1 MPCRYTF
8 APRLPR
14 SRGGAVVLV
23 SAIAPLATDMYVP
36 AFPAVGADLAV
47 NASQVQLTLTTFF
60 VGMAAGQLVGGP
72 VSDTR
77 GRRRPLVFSLV
88 VATLASVACAFA
100 TSIAVMLAARFV
112 RGLSG
117 GWAMVTAR
125 AVIVHLARA
134 RDLVRSLNLVAGVG
148 GIAPIVGPL
157 LGGVIL
163 QFSHWRTSFWVVAAP
178 PPPWWLRS
186 LSRCPSRCPRRVA
199 TAAV

>member
-1 MPCRYTF
+1 MLRDF
-8 APRLPR
+8 LGRAVAR

-36 AFPAVGADLAV
+36 AFPAAGADLAV

-60 VGMAAGQLVGGP
+60 VARAAGQLVGGP
-72 VSDTR
+72 VPDTR

-88 VATLASVACAFA
+88 AATFALAACAFA

-112 RGLSG
+112 QGLSG

-125 AVIVHLARA
+125 AVIVDLA

-148 GIAPIVGPL
+148 GIARIVGPL
-157 LGGVIL
+157 LSGVIL

-178 PPPWWLRS
+178 AAT
-186 LSRCPSRCPRRVA
+186 VA
-199 TAAV
+199 V